1 MKCYQIENLR
11 QRQAAKRKS
20 DERAATNKK
29 LKELGILEA
38 DPLKV
43 SNRERS
49 DHSQRGGPKRGNAA
63 LPALAE
69 SPYVVN
75 VDRMEALLDQE
86 IDKLLKMKE
95 AKNSKDKQVRCNVRY

>member
-1 MKCYQIENLR
+1 M
-11 QRQAAKRKS
+11 
-20 DERAATNKK
+20 
-29 LKELGILEA
+29 GILET

-43 SNRERS
+43 SNRDRS
-49 DHSQRGGPKRGNAA
+49 DHPQKGASKRGNAA

-69 SPYVVN
+69 SAFVIN

-95 AKNSKDKQVRCNVRY
+95 AKNSKDKQVSGTLCWNSKYV